1 VNVRVEIQLLQLPTD
16 KDREQMYEAGELLTN
31 DTDSILISQTSKI
44 AYMLVAEFTI
54 TRPDK

>member
-1 VNVRVEIQLLQLPTD
+1 MNVRVEIQLLQLPTD
-16 KDREQMYEAGELLTN
+16 REQMYEAGEFLTN
-31 DTDSILISQTSKI
+31 DKGSILISQTSKI